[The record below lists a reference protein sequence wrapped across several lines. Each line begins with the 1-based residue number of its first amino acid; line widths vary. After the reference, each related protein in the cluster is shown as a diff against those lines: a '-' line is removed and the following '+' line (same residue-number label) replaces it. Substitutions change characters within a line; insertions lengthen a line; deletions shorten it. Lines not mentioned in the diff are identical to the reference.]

1 MARQGLALA
10 LTCFGMPS
18 RNTASP
24 AVPTTDSPAERLQDA
39 VTGLSQNVRVLT
51 DIVDQIREDLS
62 WLTRNGVPHQPLH
75 VLAHSIPVGL
85 AAKPDS
91 VQLSIFAAPNP
102 DPTAALTDDQQR
114 SSVINQLVEQLSVPL
129 GELAQEQLNALL
141 GIMDHAHREILTAIR
156 SPSTASSKPKSKQG
170 KESRP
175 RSKLKSPPVEATEPP
190 PPAGQ
195 LF

>member
-1 MARQGLALA
+1 
-10 LTCFGMPS
+10 MPS
-18 RNTASP
+18 SSTAST
-24 AVPTTDSPAERLQDA
+24 AVPPADTSAERLQDA
-39 VTGLSQNVRVLT
+39 VAELAQNVRVLT

-75 VLAHSIPVGL
+75 VLVCSIPKVSE
-85 AAKPDS
+85 AKPDS
-91 VQLSIFAAPNP
+91 VQFSVFAAPNP
-102 DPTAALTDDQQR
+102 DPTAALTDDEQR
-114 SSVINQLVEQLSVPL
+114 SSVIDQLVEQLSVPL

-156 SPSTASSKPKSKQG
+156 SPSSVSSKPKSKQG
-170 KESRP
+170 KESRQ
-175 RSKLKSPPVEATEPP
+175 RWKLKSAPVEATEPP